1 MIFLGDNMKKL
12 KKDDGKVSLR
22 YTLSVDRQD
31 DTVFKG
37 YDFVP
42 RDNHWLSLEEQK
54 IKTREIEENT

>member
-1 MIFLGDNMKKL
+1 MKKI
-12 KKDDGKVSLR
+12 KRENGKVSLR

-31 DTVFKG
+31 DSVFEG

-54 IKTREIEENT
+54 IKTKEIEDNT